1 MSSSDRIN
9 IAISVQVMP
18 GVSGGVVQAL
28 VGLIHFLGRLDGPEN
43 YRIIV
48 ESYEMLE
55 WIKQYC
61 GPNQQIVL
69 RGRAAASNGNGNGNG
84 NGHQLLDLR
93 RAAKSVLRPVMPAL
107 RFMRS
112 KLAGPP
118 RAWPEVPVSDGFYE
132 SVGDVIHFPTQAFT
146 LCARPSIY
154 NPHDLQHLHY
164 PQFFTTAT
172 LTSRETIYPAACRL
186 AHTVVVGSRWI
197 KDDVVRQ
204 YNINPAKIQIIP
216 WAAPTH
222 AYPPIS
228 QEDLTRVAE
237 RYALESPFCVYP
249 AVTWPHKNHI
259 RLLEA
264 LALLRDQRGL
274 RVNLA
279 CTGSRWDD
287 HWPNVEA
294 RVREL
299 RLENQVKFLGF
310 VPDADLRA
318 IYRLSQFLVLP
329 TLFEAD
335 SCPIHEA
342 WVEDVPVA
350 SSNSTAL
357 PEQVADAGL
366 LFDATDVTSIAD
378 AVQQLATDAQL
389 REDLK
394 RRGRRRLK
402 DFDWERT
409 AKAFRAVYRRAASA
423 HLSDEDRHLLS
434 WNWMTDPQRT
444 LEASL

>member
-1 MSSSDRIN
+1 VTSAEPIKV
-9 IAISVQVMP
+9 AISVQVMP
-18 GVSGGVVQAL
+18 GVAGGVVQAL
-28 VGLIHFLGRLDGPEN
+28 VGLIHFLGKLDDGPEN
-43 YRIIV
+43 YRIVV
-48 ESYEMLE
+48 ETYEMLE

-61 GPNQQIVL
+61 GPNQQIVM
-69 RGRAAASNGNGNGNG
+69 RGRGASQHGNGNG
-84 NGHQLLDLR
+84 NGHHHGDLKK
-93 RAAKSVLRPVMPAL
+93 AARTMLRPVLPAL
-107 RFMRS
+107 RYVKSR
-112 KLAGPP
+112 LNGPR
-118 RAWPEVPVSDGFYE
+118 RAWPEVAVSDGFFE
-132 SVGDVIHFPTQAFT
+132 SVGDVVHFPTQGFT
-146 LCARPSIY
+146 LCARPSVY

-164 PQFFTTAT
+164 PQFFTAAE
-172 LTSRETIYPAACRL
+172 LAARETIYHAGCRL
-186 AHTVVVGSRWI
+186 SHTVVVGSQWI
-197 KDDVVRQ
+197 KDDVVSQ
-204 YNINPAKIQIIP
+204 YNINPGKIQIIP

-222 AYPPIS
+222 VYPKIS
-228 QEDLTRVAE
+228 QDDLTRVAE
-237 RYALESPFCVYP
+237 RYSLAIPFCVYP

-294 RVREL
+294 RIREL

-310 VPDADLRA
+310 VPEADLRA

-366 LFDATDVTSIAD
+366 LFDATDVVKIAG
-378 AVQQLATDAQL
+378 AVEQLTTDAHL
-389 REDLK
+389 REEL
-394 RRGRRRLK
+394 RQRGRRRLK

-409 AKAFRAVYRRAASA
+409 AKAFRAVYRRAANA
-423 HLSDEDRHLLS
+423 PLSEEDRWLLS
-434 WNWMTDPQRT
+434 WNWMTHPQRS
-444 LEASL
+444 LEASP